1 MESTLGKLHLAVLIS
16 GGGSNLQA
24 LIDACAEDGFPAQID
39 VVISNR
45 PGAFGLSRAEKV
57 GIPAETVDHTKFA
70 SREAFETAVQ
80 NILARYKIDLICL
93 AGFTRILT
101 PGFVGQWRGKI
112 INTHPALL
120 PRHGGVGMHGA
131 HVHKAV
137 LEAGDEESGVTIH
150 YVIPEVDR
158 GEIILQRRTCVL
170 KDDTPESL
178 AARVLAEEHMAYVEA
193 VRLIADVRNKP
204 EAYKTDKS

>member
-1 MESTLGKLHLAVLIS
+1 MEKLHLAVLIS

-24 LIDACAEDGFPAQID
+24 LIDACAEGDFPAQID
-39 VVISNR
+39 IVISNR
-45 PGAFGLSRAEKV
+45 PDAFGLGRAEKA
-57 GIPAETVDHTKFA
+57 GIPAETIDHTKYA

-80 NILARYKIDLICL
+80 DVLSRHKIDLICL

-101 PGFVGQWRGKI
+101 PGFVGQWQGKI

-120 PRHGGVGMHGA
+120 PRHGGAGMHGA

-158 GEIILQRRTCVL
+158 GDIILQRRTCVL
-170 KDDTPESL
+170 NDDTAESL
-178 AARVLAEEHMAYVEA
+178 AARVLAEEHIAYVEA
-193 VRLIADVRNKP
+193 VRLIAGVR
-204 EAYKTDKS
+204 ADKS

>member
-1 MESTLGKLHLAVLIS
+1 MESTLEKLHLAVLIS

-24 LIDACAEDGFPAQID
+24 LIDACAEDDFPAQID
-39 VVISNR
+39 IVISNR
-45 PGAFGLSRAEKV
+45 PGAFGLARAEKA
-57 GIPAETVDHTKFA
+57 GIPAEIVDHTKFD
-70 SREAFETAVQ
+70 SREAFEAAMQ
-80 NILARYKIDLICL
+80 DILSRYKIDLVCL

-101 PGFVGQWRGKI
+101 PGFVRQWAGKI

-120 PRHGGVGMHGA
+120 PRHGGAGMHGA

-137 LEAGDEESGVTIH
+137 LAAGDEESGVTIH

-170 KDDTPESL
+170 AGDTPESL
-178 AARVLAEEHMAYVEA
+178 AARVLAEEHIAYVEA
-193 VRLIADVRNKP
+193 VRLIA
-204 EAYKTDKS
+204 EAKADKSWADKS

>member
-1 MESTLGKLHLAVLIS
+1 MEKAPEKLHLAVLIS

-24 LIDACAEDGFPAQID
+24 LIDACKEEDFPAQID

-45 PGAFGLSRAEKV
+45 PDAFGLSRAGKA
-57 GIPAETVDHTKFA
+57 GIPSETVDHTKYA
-70 SREAFETAVQ
+70 SREAFEAAVQ
-80 NILARYKIDLICL
+80 EILSRYEIDLVCL

-101 PGFVGQWRGKI
+101 PGFVGQWSGKI

-120 PRHGGVGMHGA
+120 PRHGGAGMHGA

-137 LEAGDEESGVTIH
+137 LAAGDEESGVTIH

-158 GEIILQRRTCVL
+158 GGVILQRRTCVL
-170 KDDTPESL
+170 KDDTPETL
-178 AARVLAEEHMAYVEA
+178 AARVLAEEHIAYVEA
-193 VRLIADVRNKP
+193 VRLIADSW
-204 EAYKTDKS
+204 KSS